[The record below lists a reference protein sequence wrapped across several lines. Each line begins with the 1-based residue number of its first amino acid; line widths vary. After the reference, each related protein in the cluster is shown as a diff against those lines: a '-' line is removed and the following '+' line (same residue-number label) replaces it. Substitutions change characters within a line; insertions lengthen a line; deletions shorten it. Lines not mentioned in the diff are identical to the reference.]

1 MKMKKIILLFVL
13 LCLLCGCAGKK
24 EELSEEVQEEETVE
38 EVKEL
43 PFAEANELKISDAD
57 GVYDYPIYPYIMNLD
72 LETIEV
78 PEIETEATP
87 ETIHFHDLKV
97 EETDDGYLYS
107 FAWDN
112 ECTLTTRAKPTSY
125 QWYYTF
131 SAITPAIFDYYTGN
145 VFKDNKISVDGLT
158 TFLEGK
164 PADIGEDDFAYS
176 EVSWDG
182 QTYKVG
188 IYEETYYGSDPDPK
202 VKEDGW
208 TIYKDNIVT
217 QNKAYIKTDKEFDGL
232 MIAVLKSGMDK
243 ERHQKK
249 KAYFDHY
256 EQLKKEAE
264 ETGEKS
270 EELLRYE
277 EKKERMLNVFES
289 SYDDD
294 LHYDKDDFYFIK
306 VSDIPKGED
315 QTEN

>member
-1 MKMKKIILLFVL
+1 MKKIIILFVL
-13 LCLLCGCAGKK
+13 LCLLCGCTGKK

-43 PFAEANELKISDAD
+43 PFVEANELKISDAD

-97 EETDDGYLYS
+97 EETDEGYLYS

-125 QWYYTF
+125 DWYYTF
-131 SAITPAIFDYYTGN
+131 AAISPVIFDYYTGN
-145 VFKDNKISVDGLT
+145 TFKDNKNSVDGET
-158 TFLEGK
+158 VFLESK
-164 PADIGEDDFAYS
+164 PSDIGEDDFAYS

-188 IYEETYYGSDPDPK
+188 IHEDVYYDSNPDPK
-202 VKEDGW
+202 IKEGDW
-208 TIYKDNIVT
+208 YIYKDKCIT
-217 QNKAYIKTDKEFDGL
+217 HTKAYIKTDKEFDGL
-232 MIAVLKSGMDK
+232 MIAVLKSGIDK
-243 ERHQKK
+243 EREQKRT
-249 KAYFDHY
+249 AYFARYD
-256 EQLKKEAE
+256 ELVKEAE
-264 ETGEKS
+264 ETGVKS
-270 EELLRYE
+270 DELLKYE
-277 EKKERMLNVFES
+277 EKKNRMLNVFES

-306 VSDIPKGED
+306 VSDIPKAED